1 MRPKLDHLKKIRVGA
16 VSYLNTR
23 PFLYGIKQHNVIND
37 IDLIEDYPSRVAQML
52 INDKI
57 DVGLIPVAAIPQLS
71 EHHIVSNYCIGA
83 DGPVASVGIFSD
95 LPIEQLKNIYLDY
108 QSKTSVNLA
117 KILLKDFWNKE
128 VNFLPAN
135 SEDFRSSINGDTG
148 AVLIGDR
155 ALEQRSKSKYV
166 YDLGEAWKKYTGL
179 PFVFACWVAN
189 KKLPGEFLASFDEAN
204 GLGLKHITE
213 VVEENKF
220 TDFDLTD
227 YYTNY
232 ISYNLDEGKRKGMN
246 LFLQLLKNQ
255 KELVRS

>member
-179 PFVFACWVAN
+179 PFVFAAWVAN
-189 KKLPGEFLASFDEAN
+189 KPLPPDFVPAFNEAN
-204 GLGLKHITE
+204 KWGLERLE
-213 VVEENKF
+213 VVLQNINYPVYDLKKYF
-220 TDFDLTD
+220 TQ
-227 YYTNY
+227 N
-232 ISYNLDEGKRKGMN
+232 ISYLLDAEKRKGLA
-246 LFLQLLKNQ
+246 LFMEKLAQ
-255 KELVRS
+255 